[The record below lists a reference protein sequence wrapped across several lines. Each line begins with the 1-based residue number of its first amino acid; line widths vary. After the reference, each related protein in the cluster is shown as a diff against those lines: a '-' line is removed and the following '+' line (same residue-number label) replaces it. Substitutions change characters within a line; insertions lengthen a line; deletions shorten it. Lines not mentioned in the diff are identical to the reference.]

1 MPLTEVVEVW
11 SRETS
16 QKLSTSRLAI
26 GLHGQPVLANAFP
39 PTEIHNFPAVWS
51 LRAPRNTWPGVLLE
65 AWNEVEQIRQRIAI
79 AEREAEARAAEEV
92 DSQRGEADA

>member
-1 MPLTEVVEVW
+1 MLQETVEVW
-11 SRETS
+11 SRETK
-16 QKLSTSRLAI
+16 QKISTSLLVV
-26 GLHGQPVLANAFP
+26 GVHGQPVLMNAVP
-39 PTEIHNFPAVWS
+39 PTEIHNFPAVWY
-51 LRAPRNTWPGVLLE
+51 LHAPRNTWPGVLLE